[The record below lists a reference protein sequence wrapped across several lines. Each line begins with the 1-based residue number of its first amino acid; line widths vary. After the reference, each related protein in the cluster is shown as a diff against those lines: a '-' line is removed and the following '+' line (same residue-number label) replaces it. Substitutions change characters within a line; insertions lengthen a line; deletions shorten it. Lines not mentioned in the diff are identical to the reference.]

1 MGSIMKRTLIAIILL
16 AAAVFLWAEDVVP
29 FYDDVNG
36 ISVINKRDYVPNM
49 VKLFDNAEKT
59 IHAVIYQT
67 RYYEEYP
74 DGTNRT
80 MYKALFRAAER
91 GVEVIVIADQSSWNP
106 SSTLR
111 NKEFGDFMEENGVKV
126 YFEPEDKTT
135 HSKIVV
141 VDSLYSVVGSTNWSF
156 YALERNNESAVIV
169 KSAKLAADYD
179 RFFHTLL
186 EFSVDDISEE

>member
-1 MGSIMKRTLIAIILL
+1 MKRILIALIIT
-16 AAAVFLWAEDVVP
+16 AAAVLIWAEDIVP
-29 FYDDVNG
+29 FYDDVEG
-36 ISVINKRDYVPNM
+36 ISIINRRDYVPNM

-67 RYYEEYP
+67 RYYEDYP

-91 GVEVIVIADQSSWNP
+91 GVEVIIIADQSSWNQ
-106 SSTLR
+106 SSTMR
-111 NKEFGDFMEENGVKV
+111 NEEFGDFMEEHGVKV

-135 HSKIVV
+135 HSKIVI

-156 YALERNNESAVIV
+156 YALDRNDESAVIV
-169 KSAKLAADYD
+169 KSGKLALDYD
-179 RFFHTLL
+179 RFFNTLL
-186 EFSVDDISEE
+186 EFSIDEIPEE